1 MSTVDN
7 LLAKLAK
14 LAASWR
20 KSNTLADLVD
30 SHPGVDR
37 VVDHTLEQARRIAK
51 AFKSHEP
58 SHKDKDWEGQPLA
71 AALPKGLVI
80 YGHGCGCGGLSR
92 AIAKEVNAH
101 FISGTTCAATGRALG
116 PDAIAHY
123 FKQAKELAQVA
134 KNAKNA
140 KDAKNGK
147 VVMLYLGGVNFLA
160 NQAALLNSAAEAAQA
175 TTAAIAR
182 EIEDLAACSSV
193 LVVLEAEKLSQ
204 IDATLLADGR
214 FDVQIEVEKPDY
226 KGRLTIFR
234 QHLESWHD
242 LPQPQSKSSSQLQ
255 GVQILV
261 SLDGAWREERLAE
274 LDQICQ
280 ECAVL
285 ADGLHADHIYRALF
299 QLRTQGTITGSV
311 TAEQLY
317 QAIENQQGKP

>member
-134 KNAKNA
+134 KNAKDA

-182 EIEDLAACSSV
+182 EIEELAACSSV

-299 QLRTQGTITGSV
+299 QLRTQSAVTGSV

>member
-1 MSTVDN
+1 MSTLDN
-7 LLAKLAK
+7 LLANLAQ

-20 KSNTLADLVD
+20 KSNSLADLVD

-37 VVDHTLEQARRIAK
+37 VLDHTLEQARRIAK
-51 AFKSHEP
+51 VFKSHEP
-58 SHKDKDWEGQPLA
+58 SRKDKDWEGQPLA
-71 AALPKGLVI
+71 ATLPKGLVI
-80 YGHGCGCGGLSR
+80 YGHGCGGGGLSR

-101 FISGTTCAATGRALG
+101 FIAGSTCAATGRAFG
-116 PDAIAHY
+116 PDSIAHY
-123 FKQAKELAQVA
+123 FKQAKELAQVT
-134 KNAKNA
+134 
-140 KDAKNGK
+140 KNGK
-147 VVMLYLGGVNFLA
+147 VVMLYLGGVNFLT
-160 NQAALLNSAAEAAQA
+160 NQA

-182 EIEDLAACSSV
+182 EIEELAACSNV

-204 IDATLLADGR
+204 IDVTLLADGR

-226 KGRLTIFR
+226 KGRLTIFS

-242 LPQPQSKSSSQLQ
+242 LPQPESESSSQQQ

-261 SLDGAWREERLAE
+261 FLDGAWREERLAE

-285 ADGLHADHIYRALF
+285 AEGLHADHIYRALL
-299 QLRTQGTITGSV
+299 QLRTQAATTGSV

>member
-1 MSTVDN
+1 MSTIDN

-14 LAASWR
+14 LSASWR
-20 KSNTLADLVD
+20 KSNTLVDLVE
-30 SHPGVDR
+30 SHLGVDR
-37 VVDHTLEQARRIAK
+37 VLDHTLEQARRIAR
-51 AFKSHEP
+51 ACKSNEP
-58 SHKDKDWEGQPLA
+58 SRQDTDWEGQPLA

-80 YGHGCGCGGLSR
+80 YGHGCGCGGLTR
-92 AIAKEVNAH
+92 AIAKEINAQ
-101 FISGTTCAATGRALG
+101 FISGSTCAAAGRALG
-116 PDAIAHY
+116 PDSIAHY
-123 FKQAKELAQVA
+123 FKQAKGLAQV
-134 KNAKNA
+134 AKNA

-147 VVMLYLGGVNFLA
+147 VVMLYLGGVNVLT
-160 NQAALLNSAAEAAQA
+160 NQA

-182 EIEDLAACSSV
+182 EIEELAACSNV

-204 IDATLLADGR
+204 IDATLLANGR

-226 KGRLTIFR
+226 KGRLSIFR

-242 LPQPQSKSSSQLQ
+242 LPQPGSKSSSQTQ
-255 GVQILV
+255 GVLILV

-285 ADGLHADHIYRALF
+285 ADGLHADHIYRALL
-299 QLRTQGTITGSV
+299 QLRTQAAITGSV
-311 TAEQLY
+311 AAEQLY

>member
-1 MSTVDN
+1 
-7 LLAKLAK
+7 
-14 LAASWR
+14 
-20 KSNTLADLVD
+20 
-30 SHPGVDR
+30 
-37 VVDHTLEQARRIAK
+37 
-51 AFKSHEP
+51 
-58 SHKDKDWEGQPLA
+58 
-71 AALPKGLVI
+71 
-80 YGHGCGCGGLSR
+80 
-92 AIAKEVNAH
+92 
-101 FISGTTCAATGRALG
+101 
-116 PDAIAHY
+116 
-123 FKQAKELAQVA
+123 
-134 KNAKNA
+134 
-140 KDAKNGK
+140 
-147 VVMLYLGGVNFLA
+147 
-160 NQAALLNSAAEAAQA
+160 
-175 TTAAIAR
+175 
-182 EIEDLAACSSV
+182 
-193 LVVLEAEKLSQ
+193 VVLEAEKLSQ

-299 QLRTQGTITGSV
+299 QLRTQSAVTGSV

>member
-1 MSTVDN
+1 MSTIDN

-37 VVDHTLEQARRIAK
+37 VLDHTLEQARRIAK

-58 SHKDKDWEGQPLA
+58 SRKDKDWEGQPLA

-116 PDAIAHY
+116 PDSIAHY
-123 FKQAKELAQVA
+123 FKQAKELAQV
-134 KNAKNA
+134 AKNA

-147 VVMLYLGGVNFLA
+147 VVMLYLGGVNCLT
-160 NQAALLNSAAEAAQA
+160 NQA

-182 EIEDLAACSSV
+182 EIEELAACSNV

-242 LPQPQSKSSSQLQ
+242 LPQPQSQSSSQLQ

-299 QLRTQGTITGSV
+299 QLRTQGAVTGSV

>member
-1 MSTVDN
+1 MSTIDN
-7 LLAKLAK
+7 VLAHLAK

-20 KSNTLADLVD
+20 KSTTLADLVD

-37 VVDHTLEQARRIAK
+37 VLDHTLEQAKRIAK

-58 SHKDKDWEGQPLA
+58 SRNDKDWEGQPLA

-101 FISGTTCAATGRALG
+101 FISGTTCAANGQTLG
-116 PDAIAHY
+116 PDSIAHY

-134 KNAKNA
+134 KNANDAKNA
-140 KDAKNGK
+140 KNGQ
-147 VVMLYLGGVNFLA
+147 VVMLYLGGVDFLT
-160 NQAALLNSAAEAAQA
+160 NQE
-175 TTAAIAR
+175 TTAAIAK
-182 EIEDLAACSSV
+182 EIEELAACSNV

-242 LPQPQSKSSSQLQ
+242 LPQPTSKSSSQLS

-261 SLDGAWREERLAE
+261 SLDGAWREDRLAE

-285 ADGLHADHIYRALF
+285 AEGLHADHIYRAF
-299 QLRTQGTITGSV
+299 YQLRTQSAITGSV

>member
-299 QLRTQGTITGSV
+299 QLRTQSAVTGSV

>member
-1 MSTVDN
+1 MSTLDN
-7 LLAKLAK
+7 LLANLAQ

-20 KSNTLADLVD
+20 KSNSLADLVD

-37 VVDHTLEQARRIAK
+37 VLDHTLEQARRIAK
-51 AFKSHEP
+51 VFKSHEP
-58 SHKDKDWEGQPLA
+58 SRKDKDWEGQPLA
-71 AALPKGLVI
+71 ATLPKGLVI
-80 YGHGCGCGGLSR
+80 YGHGCGGGGLSR

-101 FISGTTCAATGRALG
+101 FIAGSTCAATGRAFG
-116 PDAIAHY
+116 PDSIAHY
-123 FKQAKELAQVA
+123 FKQAKELAQVT
-134 KNAKNA
+134 
-140 KDAKNGK
+140 KNGK
-147 VVMLYLGGVNFLA
+147 VVMLYLGGVNFLT
-160 NQAALLNSAAEAAQA
+160 NQA

-182 EIEDLAACSSV
+182 EIEELAACSNV

-204 IDATLLADGR
+204 IDVTLLADGR

-242 LPQPQSKSSSQLQ
+242 LPQPESESSSQQQ

-261 SLDGAWREERLAE
+261 FLDGAWREERLAE

-285 ADGLHADHIYRALF
+285 AEGLHADHIYRALL
-299 QLRTQGTITGSV
+299 QLRTQAATTGSV

>member
-1 MSTVDN
+1 MSTIDN
-7 LLAKLAK
+7 LLTKLAQ

-37 VVDHTLEQARRIAK
+37 VLDHTLEQARRIAR

-58 SHKDKDWEGQPLA
+58 SHRDKDWEGQPLSA
-71 AALPKGLVI
+71 TLPKGLVI
-80 YGHGCGCGGLSR
+80 YGHGCGGGGLSR

-101 FISGTTCAATGRALG
+101 FIAGSTCAATGRALG
-116 PDAIAHY
+116 PDSIAHY

-134 KNAKNA
+134 KNAKDA
-140 KDAKNGK
+140 KDGK
-147 VVMLYLGGVNFLA
+147 VVMLYLGGVNFLT
-160 NQAALLNSAAEAAQA
+160 NPA

-182 EIEDLAACSSV
+182 EIEELAACSNV

-204 IDATLLADGR
+204 IDVTLLADGR

-242 LPQPQSKSSSQLQ
+242 LPQPESKLSSQQL

-285 ADGLHADHIYRALF
+285 AEGLHADHIYRALL
-299 QLRTQGTITGSV
+299 QLRTQAATTGSV

>member
-116 PDAIAHY
+116 PDFIAHY

-134 KNAKNA
+134 KNAKDA

-299 QLRTQGTITGSV
+299 QLRTQSAVTGSV